1 MNPRSTATTK
11 MALLASF
18 CLSALYI
25 LAPWPGPQ
33 AVVHVFIVLGL
44 APELRT
50 YLNCALLAAIAGWIL
65 ELSLRTYSGMGGT
78 PTANMLCALL
88 LWYSLYISPPER
100 NFGYY
105 IQLVLSVILHTFIT
119 YFLVN
124 IAAGPH
130 VMGYGWQW
138 SLALLP
144 LWGPLAWHFYK
155 PPHMR

>member
-1 MNPRSTATTK
+1 
-11 MALLASF
+11 
-18 CLSALYI
+18 
-25 LAPWPGPQ
+25 
-33 AVVHVFIVLGL
+33 
-44 APELRT
+44 
-50 YLNCALLAAIAGWIL
+50 
-65 ELSLRTYSGMGGT
+65 MGGT

-105 IQLVLSVILHTFIT
+105 IQLVLTVILHTFIT